1 MMFGLLW
8 ELFGEF
14 GLFPI
19 QGLFSALVRFGSVSW
34 PIAYLLN
41 LESRAHVNTKTPHTL
56 VGLG

>member
-8 ELFGEF
+8 KLFGEF

-19 QGLFSALVRFGSVSW
+19 KGLFSVLVRFGSVSW

-41 LESRAHVNTKTPHTL
+41 LESRAHVNTITPHTL